1 MPDIEQVREYLTGE
15 GIEVLEF
22 NVPTPTSVAA
32 AAALNCSVAEIAK
45 SILFLI
51 NGTPVLV
58 VTSGDMKVKSS
69 RLKQACG
76 LTGKVRLPAAE
87 DVERLTG
94 YLPGGV
100 CPFLLP
106 AELPVLIDQS
116 LRRFQF
122 VYPAGGN
129 DFSGVPVSFTQLL
142 HLTNGRVVDVCD
154 SLLI

>member
-1 MPDIEQVREYLTGE
+1 MPDIEQVRDYLTGE

-22 NVPTPTSVAA
+22 DVPTPSSVAA

-51 NGTPVLV
+51 NSTPVLV

-106 AELPVLIDQS
+106 EDLPVLIDQS
-116 LRRFQF
+116 LQRFQC

-142 HLTNGRVVDVCD
+142 HLTSGRVVDVCD
-154 SLLI
+154 SLSI